1 MAEKQSLTMIDQTD
15 PMEHRRTASF
25 AGLAYSAW
33 APAFNDGL
41 RRRSSTL
48 VRFLD
53 LRMDALITGWIAVV
67 ILAGGAKVL
76 TAPIPF
82 ASVGQA
88 FALLLPYLFV
98 ALAPIAGYRVAAGS
112 FPRGLLSGQPMIR
125 LARLGRWQNLN
136 ALEARSRPHFGPAG
150 FMASL
155 LAGIILNVPVRTFEY
170 LAAVPAVDGAAPVWA
185 QAIFQ
190 AMTVDLIVMNFF
202 YMVCFVMAL
211 RSVPL
216 FPRMMLFAWLL
227 DIMLQLGIANQV
239 AAAPG
244 LPAEV
249 AAPLVALLNGNLQK
263 VLISAAIWLPYLLL
277 SERVNVTYRLRT
289 AA

>member
-1 MAEKQSLTMIDQTD
+1 MIDQDDAMDSSPFSPRTSLAPAAWWRRVTD
-15 PMEHRRTASF
+15 ELHRRS
-25 AGLAYSAW
+25 
-33 APAFNDGL
+33 
-41 RRRSSTL
+41 RTL

-53 LRMDALITGWIAVV
+53 LRMDALITAWIALVV
-67 ILAGGAKVL
+67 LAGTAKVL
-76 TAPIPF
+76 VAPIPTT
-82 ASVGQA
+82 SVRQS

-112 FPRGLLSGQPMIR
+112 FPRGLLSGQPLIR
-125 LARLGRWQNLN
+125 LARLGRWE
-136 ALEARSRPHFGPAG
+136 ALDPLKARARTQFGPAG

-155 LAGIILNVPVRTFEY
+155 LAGIILNVPVRTLEY
-170 LAAVPAVDGAAPVWA
+170 LAAIPAVDSAAPLWA
-185 QAIFQ
+185 QAIFR

-227 DIMLQLGIANQV
+227 DIMMQLAIASEV
-239 AAAPG
+239 AVAPG

-249 AAPLVALLNGNLQK
+249 ATPLVALLHGNLQK

-277 SERVNVTYRLRT
+277 SERVNLTYRLRT
-289 AA
+289 AAG

>member
-1 MAEKQSLTMIDQTD
+1 
-15 PMEHRRTASF
+15 
-25 AGLAYSAW
+25 
-33 APAFNDGL
+33 
-41 RRRSSTL
+41 
-48 VRFLD
+48 
-53 LRMDALITGWIAVV
+53 MDALITGWIAVIV
-67 ILAGGAKVL
+67 LAGGLKVL

-82 ASVGQA
+82 TSVGQA

-112 FPRGLLSGQPMIR
+112 FPRGLLSGQPIIR
-125 LARLGRWQNLN
+125 LARLGRWHALN
-136 ALEARSRPHFGPAG
+136 PLEARASTLFGPTG

-170 LAAVPAVDGAAPVWA
+170 LAAVPAVNATAPVWA

-227 DIMLQLGIANQV
+227 DIMMQLAIADRV

-249 AAPLVALLNGNLQK
+249 AAPLVALLHGNLQK
-263 VLISAAIWLPYLLL
+263 VLISATIWLPYLLL
-277 SERVNVTYRLRT
+277 SERVNLTYRLRT
-289 AA
+289 PAG